1 MGIAYAFVAELW
13 GVYEGLCL
21 ARKIGL
27 VAMEVNIDSQ
37 AVMDSL
43 SGSKTC
49 CVVGCRLINSIRSM
63 INTSWLV
70 VFKHSY
76 QETNKCVDALA
87 RNALVVFKHS

>member
-63 INTSWLV
+63 INTNWQV

-76 QETNKCVDALA
+76 
-87 RNALVVFKHS
+87 